1 MRTLRVLL
9 RAFPAPTGFA
19 PFGSH
24 RSGRGAERDRVR
36 PPSAETSPRDRTLD
50 HAAQRFNA
58 QGVELST
65 LAEFAEQLSG
75 VRPALCGLTE
85 ERKDLLFQVYQRSF
99 QVLAWHLRGATRRQ
113 EHPLKVVQ
121 SLVATVLN
129 PARPEIAGPS
139 EIYLLSAARGVK
151 LRSLHDA
158 LVEELAAV
166 LAAGARAGQVRDCD
180 FPVAAQAI
188 LGLILWTPVAS
199 HRMPPAKLFNRRR
212 VIEALQ
218 DLLTYGRAGDRSVGV
233 EAPRLDLAPPASR
246 FAASVGFPGPQ
257 GLSRERV
264 LVNASYLLNRCG
276 GWLAPLEEVSKRL
289 GCDSRPLRDLAG
301 DKAGLVRACQARTI
315 DVFYR
320 IQEEA
325 FASGRATAAAAL
337 AFTQALAEAYLREDV
352 QPLRPFVGL
361 EALSPDDLRALRIRW
376 RVLWGNLRGR
386 QVDAVANHQLRERYY
401 DLAPLI
407 WTALCGWL
415 ASGLLDGGGRADDH
429 SREVA
434 QLMRLGLAPV

>member
-1 MRTLRVLL
+1 MQ
-9 RAFPAPTGFA
+9 
-19 PFGSH
+19 
-24 RSGRGAERDRVR
+24 
-36 PPSAETSPRDRTLD
+36 PPSAESSPHDHVLD
-50 HAAQRFNA
+50 HAARRFNA
-58 QGVELST
+58 QGMELST
-65 LAEFAEQLSG
+65 HAQFVEQLG
-75 VRPALCGLTE
+75 AVRPAICGLTE

-99 QVLAWHLRGATRRQ
+99 QVVAWHLRGATRRRG
-113 EHPLKVVQ
+113 HPLKVVR

-129 PARPEIAGPS
+129 PARPEIAAPS
-139 EIYLLSAARGVK
+139 EIDLLSAARGAK

-158 LVEELAAV
+158 LVAELAAV
-166 LAAGARAGQVRDCD
+166 LAAGAQAGQVRDCD
-180 FPVAAQAI
+180 FPVAARAI

-199 HRMPPAKLFNRRR
+199 HRMPPAKLFNRPR

-233 EAPRLDLAPPASR
+233 EAPRLDLAPPSSR
-246 FAASVGFPGPQ
+246 FPASVGSPDFQ
-257 GLSRERV
+257 SSSREKV

-276 GWLAPLEEVSKRL
+276 GWRAPPEEVSKRL
-289 GCDSRPLRDLAG
+289 GCDSRPLRELAG

-315 DVFYR
+315 DVLYR
-320 IQEEA
+320 ILEEA
-325 FASGRATAAAAL
+325 FASGRTTDVAAFACA
-337 AFTQALAEAYLREDV
+337 QALAEAYLREDV

-361 EALSPDDLRALRIRW
+361 EALSPDDLEALRIRW
-376 RVLWGNLRGR
+376 RVLWANLRGR

-415 ASGLLDGGGRADDH
+415 ASGLLDGGDRANDH